1 MECVSLTLRVLVAVE
16 KIAHPRYGNACF
28 PDLTLPNDLPSIQ
41 ASMLQ
46 GALT

>member
-1 MECVSLTLRVLVAVE
+1 MECVSLTLRALAAVE
-16 KIAHPRYGNACF
+16 KIVHPLYSNVSF